1 MILNDKGITEKV
13 WQSKV
18 QEIVL
23 LLYPKYILCT
33 HEVIFKG
40 VDGYDKRPDFV
51 LVDANGF
58 VDILEIKKSDIQL
71 LTKQA
76 SYGTT
81 MSQ

>member
-1 MILNDKGITEKV
+1 MLLNEKGITEKV

-40 VDGYDKRPDFV
+40 VDGYDKRPYV
-51 LVDANGF
+51 
-58 VDILEIKKSDIQL
+58 S
-71 LTKQA
+71 
-76 SYGTT
+76 
-81 MSQ
+81 SQVKCTIFRQEMYSFSEHQIR